1 MLVSD
6 ADHDGNDDAVTHRS
20 VLRQRLTRRALLATL
35 PASVLGAAAACGG
48 SGSGPRKPAPTAT
61 PSPTPELTP
70 TPTQEVIASP
80 VPGYSDPSRWAGRA
94 LTIAVWGGPYEE
106 AQRAAFFEPFSLATG
121 VTIQTQTAE
130 IGVLRD
136 QVEAEEV
143 TWDVLTLPMEDVLV
157 LARSNYLEPID
168 YKIVDRS
175 ALFDDITLQYGVG
188 VAYSSTVMIY
198 PAGTTKAPQ
207 NWTDFWDVTPPA
219 PGAAIEPAQA
229 RALRRSPVGTLEF
242 ALLADGV
249 PMDALYPLDVDRAFA
264 SLERIRSNVLI
275 WWEESKE
282 PIEVV
287 ASGLAG
293 MASAWNVRIQQFDIH
308 GSVRVQWFGGM
319 LTADAWVVPKG
330 APNADIA
337 MDFINFA
344 TRAVPTANF
353 SRLLPYGPVNR
364 EAFALLR
371 EDRKAFLP
379 SAPQNKA
386 VQFTQ
391 NWNYWVENREELSR
405 QFEDWLLTPVEP
417 ATPEQAQAQQ
427 Y

>member
-1 MLVSD
+1 M
-6 ADHDGNDDAVTHRS
+6 
-20 VLRQRLTRRALLATL
+20 TRRALLGSVPAAVLTAT
-35 PASVLGAAAACGG
+35 AACRGDDAQT
-48 SGSGPRKPAPTAT
+48 RHPTPTTT

-80 VPGYSDPSRWAGRA
+80 VPGYSDSTRWAGRA

-106 AQRAAFFEPFSLATG
+106 AQRAAFFEPFALATG

-136 QVEAEEV
+136 QVESEEV
-143 TWDVLTLPMEDVLV
+143 TWDVLTLPMEDVLA
-157 LARSNYLEPID
+157 LARNNYLEPID

-198 PAGTTKAPQ
+198 PAGTTRAPQ
-207 NWTDFWDVTPPA
+207 SWTDFWDVTPPV
-219 PGAAIEPAQA
+219 PGTTMDPAQA

-249 PMDALYPLDVDRAFA
+249 PMDQLYPLDIERAFA
-264 SLERIRSNVLI
+264 SLDRIRNNVLV

-282 PIEVV
+282 PIELV
-287 ASGLAG
+287 ASRLAG

-308 GSVRVQWFGGM
+308 GQVRVQWFGGM

-344 TRAVPTANF
+344 TRAVPSANF
-353 SRLLPYGPVNR
+353 ARLVPYGPVNR

-371 EDRKAFLP
+371 EDRKAVLP

-405 QFEDWLLTPVEP
+405 QFEDWLLTPASP
-417 ATPEQAQAQQ
+417 ATPETALAQR
-427 Y
+427 